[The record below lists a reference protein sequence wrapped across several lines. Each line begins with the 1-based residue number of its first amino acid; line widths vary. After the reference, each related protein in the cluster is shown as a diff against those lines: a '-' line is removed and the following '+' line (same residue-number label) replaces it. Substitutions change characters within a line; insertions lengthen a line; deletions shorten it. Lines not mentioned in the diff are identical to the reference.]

1 MWMAGAGAPGYR
13 AWCAPAPNVPE
24 RARSN
29 DTNEPDSV
37 DNLFLLLKATLAGFI
52 VAVPIGAI
60 GAMCLR
66 RALQGR
72 WMIAITTGFGAAMAD
87 TLLAT
92 AAMLGLTLLTHYI
105 LENQEP
111 VLLVGG
117 AFLIVIG
124 VRMLLKRRPKIKA
137 EPPSVNR
144 ELRRWRAW
152 LGAFATGFG
161 LTIINPA
168 TLLAFVGV
176 FAGLGLFPE
185 TPNSLLQDW
194 IMIAGVFGGSMLW
207 WTVLTAMAFVV
218 RVHLSMG
225 WIVGL
230 NVLLGLMVIGFG
242 VASLL
247 SAFGMK
253 LGS

>member
-1 MWMAGAGAPGYR
+1 M
-13 AWCAPAPNVPE
+13 
-24 RARSN
+24 
-29 DTNEPDSV
+29 
-37 DNLFLLLKATLAGFI
+37 DNLVLLFKSVLAGFI

-72 WMIAITTGFGAAMAD
+72 WLLGLTTGFGAAVAD
-87 TLLAT
+87 ALLAT
-92 AAMLGLTLLTHYI
+92 AAMLGLTLLTHYL
-105 LENQEP
+105 LENQKP

-117 AFLIVIG
+117 VFLLFIG
-124 VRMLLKRRPKIKA
+124 VRMILKRRPKIKA
-137 EPPSVNR
+137 EAPSVER

-152 LGAFATGFG
+152 TGALGTGFA

-176 FAGLGLFPE
+176 FAGLGLFPQ

-194 IMIAGVFGGSMLW
+194 IIIVGVFAGSMLW
-207 WTVLTAMAFVV
+207 WMTLTATAFLV
-218 RVHLSMG
+218 RIHLSLG
-225 WIVGL
+225 WIVAL

-242 VASLL
+242 LASLL
-247 SAFGMK
+247 SAFGIK
-253 LGS
+253 LGL

>member
-1 MWMAGAGAPGYR
+1 MAGAVAAGYR
-13 AWCAPAPNVPE
+13 RWCA
-24 RARSN
+24 RASHALGCVRSN
-29 DTNEPDSV
+29 DRNEPDLV
-37 DNLFLLLKATLAGFI
+37 DNLFLLLKSALAGFI
-52 VAVPIGAI
+52 VALPIGAI

-72 WMIAITTGFGAAMAD
+72 WIIAITTGFGAAMAD

-92 AAMLGLTLLTHYI
+92 AAMLGLTLLTHYL
-105 LENQEP
+105 LENQKP

-137 EPPSVNR
+137 EVPSVDQ

-152 LGAFATGFG
+152 LGALATGFA

-185 TPNSLLQDW
+185 TPNSLLQNW
-194 IMIAGVFGGSMLW
+194 IIIAGVFGGSMLW

-225 WIVGL
+225 WIVVL

-242 VASLL
+242 VVSLL
-247 SAFGMK
+247 SSFGIK
-253 LGS
+253 LGL

>member
-1 MWMAGAGAPGYR
+1 M
-13 AWCAPAPNVPE
+13 NNFVL
-24 RARSN
+24 
-29 DTNEPDSV
+29 
-37 DNLFLLLKATLAGFI
+37 LFKAALAGFI
-52 VAVPIGAI
+52 VALPIGAI

-72 WMIAITTGFGAAMAD
+72 WIIAITTGFGAAAAD
-87 TLLAT
+87 ALLAT
-92 AAMLGLTLLTHYI
+92 AAMLGLTLLTHYL
-105 LENQEP
+105 LENQKP

-117 AFLIVIG
+117 AFLILIG
-124 VRMLLKRRPKIKA
+124 GRMLLKRHPKIKA
-137 EPPSVNR
+137 EAPSVDQ

-152 LGAFATGFG
+152 LGALATGFA

-194 IMIAGVFGGSMLW
+194 IIIVGVFGGSMLW
-207 WTVLTAMAFVV
+207 WSVLTSMAFVV

-225 WIVGL
+225 WIVVL
-230 NVLLGLMVIGFG
+230 NVLLGLMVMGFG
-242 VASLL
+242 VVSLL
-247 SAFGMK
+247 SGLGIK
-253 LGS
+253 LGL